1 MPKAYCDMWQAYCNN
16 TTIEPRYEK
25 TGKLISAFV
34 FATYIE
40 QSLSFLNTKFQASNH
55 FLWLYSRG
63 VRYYRYTD
71 KPRCGLEKIR
81 IAIRFGRIG
90 SLGNLR

>member
-1 MPKAYCDMWQAYCNN
+1 MVTRYVFLIFYLYCFD
-16 TTIEPRYEK
+16 I
-25 TGKLISAFV
+25 
-34 FATYIE
+34 
-40 QSLSFLNTKFQASNH
+40 
-55 FLWLYSRG
+55 RG
-63 VRYYRYTD
+63 ARYYRYTD